1 MSGRL
6 DCWSAIRFSG
16 FKRCKG
22 AEVWVQ
28 AVHVDIWSDLVCPW
42 CYLGKRRFE
51 TALAVFDHADKVEV
65 VHRSFQL
72 DPSIPKGVTLRTRDM
87 LMRKYRMTEPQVI
100 ASQANLEQL
109 AAVEGLEYHLAESHT
124 GNTMDAHRLV
134 HLGRE
139 QGIQDAVIERLF
151 RAHFTENRS
160 LFDKAALVTLGNES
174 GLRGVEE
181 LLDNNRYED
190 DVVADHRQAS
200 ELGAN
205 GVPFF
210 VLDGRY
216 GVSGAQS
223 VEVFTEA
230 LARAWT
236 HS

>member
-1 MSGRL
+1 
-6 DCWSAIRFSG
+6 
-16 FKRCKG
+16 
-22 AEVWVQ
+22 VQ
-28 AVHVDIWSDLVCPW
+28 VDIWSDLVCPW

-51 TALAVFDHADKVEV
+51 TALAVFADGDKVEV

-72 DPSIPKGVTLRTRDM
+72 DPSIPKGATVRARDM
-87 LMRKYRMTEPQVI
+87 LMRKYRMTESQVI
-100 ASQANLEQL
+100 ASQTHLEQL
-109 AAVEGLEYHLAESHT
+109 AAVEGLEYHLADSHT

-139 QGIQDAVIERLF
+139 QGVQDAVIERLF

-160 LFDKAALVTLGNES
+160 LFDPASLATLGSEA
-174 GLRGVEE
+174 GLHGVEE
-181 LLDNNRYED
+181 LLDSHRYED
-190 DVVADHRQAS
+190 AVVADHHQAN

-223 VEVFTEA
+223 VEVFADA

-236 HS
+236 ASA

>member
-1 MSGRL
+1 MASMR
-6 DCWSAIRFSG
+6 I
-16 FKRCKG
+16 
-22 AEVWVQ
+22 
-28 AVHVDIWSDLVCPW
+28 DIWSDLVCPW
-42 CYLGKRRFE
+42 GYLGKRRFE
-51 TALAVFDHADKVEV
+51 TALAVFAHGGEVEV

-72 DPSIPKGVTLRTRDM
+72 DPSIPKGVTLRARDM
-87 LMRKYRMTEPQVI
+87 LMRKYRMAESQVI
-100 ASQANLEQL
+100 ASQARLEEL
-109 AAVEGLEYHLAESHT
+109 AALEGLEYHLAESHT

-151 RAHFTENRS
+151 RAHFTENKS
-160 LFDKAALVTLGNES
+160 LFDHASLATLGSEA
-174 GLRGVEE
+174 GLRDVQA
-181 LLDNNRYED
+181 LLESDRYEAA
-190 DVVADHRQAS
+190 VVADHRQAS
-200 ELGAN
+200 ELGAD

-223 VEVFTEA
+223 VDVFADA

>member
-1 MSGRL
+1 MR
-6 DCWSAIRFSG
+6 
-16 FKRCKG
+16 
-22 AEVWVQ
+22 
-28 AVHVDIWSDLVCPW
+28 VDIWSDLVCPW

-51 TALAVFDHADKVEV
+51 TALAVFAHGNEVEV

-72 DPSIPKGVTLRTRDM
+72 DPSMPKGVSLRARDM
-87 LMRKYRMTEPQVI
+87 LMRKYRMSEAQVT
-100 ASQANLEQL
+100 ASQAHLEQL
-109 AAVEGLEYHLAESHT
+109 AAVEGLEYHLAESDT

-160 LFDKAALVTLGNES
+160 LFDHPSLVILGGEA
-174 GLRGVEE
+174 GLSGVET
-181 LLDNNRYED
+181 LLQGERYGD
-190 DVVADHRQAS
+190 AVVADQRLAN
-200 ELGAN
+200 ELGVT

-223 VEVFTEA
+223 VDVFADA
-230 LARAWT
+230 LARAWP
-236 HS
+236 